1 MKKIFMWLLPLVAI
15 CVLASCGD
23 TDNNDNKDS
32 ISIKNIEVEGNLAKS
47 ASVEKTELNSLSYTY
62 SYSME
67 VLYDTPKFN
76 LLADAENQDTTTT
89 TDNNSETTT
98 TGSESTEEV
107 AAPVVKD
114 TAYVVLNDTSEFS
127 VHFTVDNPKQDTIDQ
142 IQFKVTEG
150 SLEIKESDGFK
161 PFSNYKDGI
170 VTVLSQNPSQFDLT
184 FKTTGNAKIEVVAL
198 RIKGADWVNAD
209 QYSNLNVY
217 KVDDIIEFVNNEYD
231 FGYTFKTKN
240 IPGVTVTAVTED
252 DAPII
257 ANELTNVYRMEGDG
271 TITINYDLK
280 ISDDVKLHCSQSK
293 SIEMVKVKTGDAED
307 FSAFHRY
314 YIHIDIL
321 NKGTNNENATFTFY
335 IVSKDSNSEFILIEN
350 KKSSVDLSKYNYYA
364 ENSNITSSTTVD
376 DYTIRVVI
384 ER

>member
-15 CVLASCGD
+15 CVLTSCGD
-23 TDNNDNKDS
+23 TDNKDS
-32 ISIKNIEVEGNLAKS
+32 IAIKNIEVEGNLAKS

-67 VLYDTPKFN
+67 VLYDAPKYN
-76 LLADAENQDTTTT
+76 LLADAESQDTTTT

-114 TAYVVLNDTSEFS
+114 TSYVVLNDTSEFN
-127 VHFTVDNPKQDTIDQ
+127 VHFTVDNPKQETIDQ

-150 SLEIKESDGFK
+150 SLEIKETDGFK
-161 PFSNYKDGI
+161 SFSNYKDGI
-170 VTVLSQNPSQFDLT
+170 VTVLSQNPSEFDLT

-198 RIKGADWVNAD
+198 RIKGADWVDAD

-240 IPGVTVTAVTED
+240 IKDVTVTAVTED

-257 ANELTNVYRMEGDG
+257 SNENVYRMECNG
-271 TITINYDLK
+271 TITIDYDLK
-280 ISDDVKLHCSQSK
+280 ISDNVKLHCSQTK
-293 SIEMVKVKTGDAED
+293 SIEMVEVGFGDVYVLGPA
-307 FSAFHRY
+307 HRY

-321 NKGTNNENATFTFY
+321 NKGTNNENATFKFY
-335 IVSKDSNSEFILIEN
+335 IVDENENANSYELVKNER
-350 KKSSVDLSKYNYYA
+350 SSVELSKYNYYA

-376 DYTIRVVI
+376 DYRIRVVI